1 MNRAAKIPATSRAV
15 ADGFVVR
22 DRPAADG
29 QGPWG
34 FLNRAGAR
42 AFGTELVVTEAL
54 ELGAEDLFDGSTG
67 EGLGHVD
74 GQGLD
79 GVEVEVEPG
88 SGVAEGAAGDD
99 FPPAVGQVAQIGP
112 ILGLALGERHRRFVL
127 ELGDGEES
135 GNRS

>member
-1 MNRAAKIPATSRAV
+1 MCESSRKVGRRGKKIPATSRAV

-74 GQGLD
+74 GQRFD
-79 GVEVEVEPG
+79 RVEIQIEP
-88 SGVAEGAAGDD
+88 SERSIRNEWNEGHHERRAKPQRARWL
-99 FPPAVGQVAQIGP
+99 VG
-112 ILGLALGERHRRFVL
+112 
-127 ELGDGEES
+127 
-135 GNRS
+135 

>member
-1 MNRAAKIPATSRAV
+1 V

-42 AFGTELVVTEAL
+42 AFGTGLVITEAL
-54 ELGAEDLFDGSTG
+54 ELGAEDLFDGPTG

-74 GQGLD
+74 GQRFD
-79 GVEVEVEPG
+79 RVEIQIEPG